1 MSFVGC
7 LPCTR
12 YCARPQ
18 ECSHEQ
24 GGGALLSGKFQS
36 VGRKQFGGAK
46 IFSTSDCSVKEQTG
60 DSEQPGGPV

>member
-1 MSFVGC
+1 MSRV
-7 LPCTR
+7 
-12 YCARPQ
+12 
-18 ECSHEQ
+18 
-24 GGGALLSGKFQS
+24 GGALLSGKFQS